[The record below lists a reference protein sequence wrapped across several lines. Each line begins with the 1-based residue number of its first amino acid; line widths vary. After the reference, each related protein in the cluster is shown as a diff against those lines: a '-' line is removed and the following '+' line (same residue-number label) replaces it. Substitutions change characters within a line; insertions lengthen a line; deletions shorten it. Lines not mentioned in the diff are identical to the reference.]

1 MITASLLVAALAATP
16 TMQAAPQ
23 APATAPAPVPG
34 GTQAGPGDVW
44 LVIYSVLPDKGPQF
58 EALARQVRDALARS
72 PQEVRQAQARELRI
86 HRSALPAHDGKLMY
100 FLQIAALTGDADR
113 SGFDALI
120 DAVLPEQATT
130 LKKQLASTL
139 DPSNP
144 SGNTYLINVR

>member
-1 MITASLLVAALAATP
+1 MTFTWLLTLVLAQSPATAS
-16 TMQAAPQ
+16 
-23 APATAPAPVPG
+23 PAGQAPAPVAAPAVAP
-34 GTQAGPGDVW
+34 AGAGDVW

-58 EALARQVRDALARS
+58 EALGKQVREALARS
-72 PQEVRQAQARELRI
+72 PQEVRQAQARDLRI

-120 DAVLPEQATT
+120 DAVLPEQATA
-130 LKKQLASTL
+130 LKKQLTDTL

-144 SGNTYLINVR
+144 SGNTYLISVK